1 MRPVPPGP
9 SMLVTPS
16 EARSGGI
23 GYPRK
28 SKGCVLGGFLPPMLD
43 GTRACHFG
51 FCDRLGPGRRVSP
64 LFVSWAHEVSNERRA
79 QVLPRRRNGRPG
91 GDRTR
96 TRPPTFGRTVGA
108 RVLRISRSG
117 TVQLAHLPR
126 AFLFIGSIARR
137 NPLEHGAK
145 VLLADVVLVAP
156 NRYISRPT
164 RPANPLSLGICCARL
179 ARFGGSSTRRLK
191 GGASLPFSFTGRKIA
206 NAENRL
212 FDAPP
217 VSASGCWRES
227 GKKWGW
233 EEKSSPKELRRPP
246 APVPRGSDAG
256 IRKPEGR
263 ETPPTRQGQSTRRYA
278 RHAFSASSNVMFSE
292 CLRYSRHTCRAA
304 CRDE

>member
-1 MRPVPPGP
+1 
-9 SMLVTPS
+9 MLVTPS

-117 TVQLAHLPR
+117 TVQLAHLPH
-126 AFLFIGSIARR
+126 AFPLRR
-137 NPLEHGAK
+137 VNGEAK
-145 VLLADVVLVAP
+145 ISGRDRSQTPSLADAVLDMP

-164 RPANPLSLGICCARL
+164 RPCRLLGIGICCARL

-227 GKKWGW
+227 GKKWG
-233 EEKSSPKELRRPP
+233 
-246 APVPRGSDAG
+246 A
-256 IRKPEGR
+256 GR
-263 ETPPTRQGQSTRRYA
+263 EVEREGAST
-278 RHAFSASSNVMFSE
+278 SSRTGS
-292 CLRYSRHTCRAA
+292 SRL
-304 CRDE
+304 